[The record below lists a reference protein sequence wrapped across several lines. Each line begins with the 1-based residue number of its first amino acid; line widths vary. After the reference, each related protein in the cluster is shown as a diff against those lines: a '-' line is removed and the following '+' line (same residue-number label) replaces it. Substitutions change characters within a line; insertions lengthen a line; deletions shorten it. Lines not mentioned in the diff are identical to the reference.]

1 MNEKDLLEKEELK
14 DNLNE
19 EEVQEEQAT
28 EEEVQEKANEEEPQ
42 EELTEEKKLS
52 HEIFDIDVKA
62 QELEVV
68 LDQLEAK
75 LYRDLDNEE
84 LEEEFFE
91 KKREYNALLK
101 KKRKLIKQLRSKDES
116 KLSQVS
122 AWIIIY
128 GSLVAIFSFPL
139 ISSTVWLEFANIL
152 INALTGAFNGL
163 STDNFLYYIIIF
175 LLIFSLP
182 LLINVVTWLLYNN
195 FVKTKLDKKVYII
208 FWIIQA
214 VMSLYMIVYMSIQ
227 LYG

>member
-19 EEVQEEQAT
+19 EEVQE
-28 EEEVQEKANEEEPQ
+28 KANEEEPQ
-42 EELTEEKKLS
+42 EELTEENKLS
-52 HEIFDIDVKA
+52 HEIFDIDVKI
-62 QELEVV
+62 QELELV
-68 LDQLEAK
+68 LDQLESQ

-101 KKRKLIKQLRSKDES
+101 NKRKLIKQLRSKDES

-122 AWIIIY
+122 GWIIVY
-128 GSLVAIFSFPL
+128 GSLMVIFSFPL
-139 ISSTVWLEFANIL
+139 ISSTVWLEFANVL
-152 INALTGAFNGL
+152 INALTGAFHGL

-195 FVKTKLDKKVYII
+195 FVKSKLDKKVYIV